1 MDQQESVGL
10 GKLVGIGV
18 AAGLLGGFFG
28 VGGGIIV
35 VPLLVWAG
43 MGRHRAHATS
53 LASFIIIA
61 TAGAISFGVSGAVDV
76 GAGISIGAGGILGS
90 VVGASVMHR
99 LSTRN
104 LTVVF
109 GLVLLV
115 AGIRMATGAEPVA
128 GASTFDTTEQFL
140 VAVGIGLVSG
150 VFAGLA
156 GIGGGVV
163 IVPASVLLL
172 GLDQHVA
179 QGTSLAA
186 IVLTAISGSVVNLR
200 NRRVDLRDSMIIGL
214 GGVGGSLVGTRLAL
228 GVEGQTLSLA
238 FGILVLFVAVRT
250 LFRVLRSRSTQL
262 PVISSDS

>member
-1 MDQQESVGL
+1 MDQQESVGS

-35 VPLLVWAG
+35 VPLLIWAG

-61 TAGAISFGVSGAVDV
+61 TAGAISFGVSGAVDLGFGV
-76 GAGISIGAGGILGS
+76 AIGMGGIIGS
-90 VVGASVMHR
+90 VIGASVMHR
-99 LSTRN
+99 MSTRT
-104 LTVVF
+104 LTLVF

-115 AGIRMATGAEPVA
+115 AGVRMVSGADPLP
-128 GASTFDTTEQFL
+128 GTSSFDSLGQL
-140 VAVGIGLVSG
+140 MIAIGIGLVSG
-150 VFAGLA
+150 IFAGLA

-172 GLDQHVA
+172 GLDQHVS

-186 IVLTAISGSVVNLR
+186 IVLTAISGTVVNLR
-200 NRRVDLRDSMIIGL
+200 NRRVDLGDSLVIGL

-238 FGILVLFVAVRT
+238 FGVLVLFIAART
-250 LFRVLRSRSTQL
+250 LYRSFRSTAAQ
-262 PVISSDS
+262 PSGVSPES